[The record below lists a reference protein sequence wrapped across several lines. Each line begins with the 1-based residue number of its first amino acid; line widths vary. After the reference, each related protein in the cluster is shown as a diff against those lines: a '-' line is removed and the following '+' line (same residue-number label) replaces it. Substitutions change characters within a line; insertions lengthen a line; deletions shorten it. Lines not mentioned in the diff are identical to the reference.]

1 MSAAMQ
7 RLMGVVLTLLES
19 SMPSQQQLHLQLQQ
33 QQQLFVESVVELLF
47 STANLVPAL
56 PIAVKVSKA

>member
-33 QQQLFVESVVELLF
+33 QPQLFVESVVELLF